1 VVTATSTANA
11 AAVTRIAFI
20 GFGQLGSAIARGLAA
35 QPGVDVSAYD
45 PVTDAPMRERAQ
57 AAGVRLLARLADL
70 ADADIVLS
78 TVTPLRALE
87 AAQSCAP
94 ALAPDAIYVDLNSL
108 GPREKRAVAEAIAA
122 VPRRFVDGA
131 VLGAAADGYRVMI
144 IASGADAEEVATRL
158 SALGMRVR
166 AVGVEPGQAASI
178 KIVRS
183 VLAKGLEALYVE
195 ALVAARRLGVEREV
209 LTTFCEF
216 LDARPAAAT
225 AELLVTTH
233 VKHAERRMHELEM
246 SVAAV
251 AETGLEP
258 RLARAI
264 RDVLAAT
271 AAKDVAAK
279 FGGEV
284 PPNMDAALAALDES
298 LGVNA

>member
-1 VVTATSTANA
+1 VVTTSSAVA
-11 AAVTRIAFI
+11 APPLRVAFI
-20 GFGQLGSAIARGLAA
+20 GFGQLGSAIARGLAT
-35 QPGVDVSAYD
+35 QPGVRVFAYD
-45 PVTDAPMRERAQ
+45 PAADAPVRERAQ
-57 AAGVRLLARLADL
+57 AAGVRLLASPADL
-70 ADADIVLS
+70 ADTDIVLS

-87 AAQSCAP
+87 AAQACAA
-94 ALAPDAIYVDLNSL
+94 ALAPNAIYVDLNSL
-108 GPREKRAVAEAIAA
+108 GPREKKAVAAAVAA

-131 VLGAAADGYRVMI
+131 VLGAAADGFRVTI
-144 IASGADAEEVATRL
+144 ITSGADAADIATRL
-158 SALGMRVR
+158 SAYGMRVR
-166 AVGVEPGQAASI
+166 AVGIEPGQAASI

-195 ALVAARRLGVEREV
+195 ALVAARRMGVEREV
-209 LTTFCEF
+209 LATFCEF

-233 VKHAERRMHELEM
+233 VKHAERRMHELDM

-258 RLARAI
+258 RLARAV

-271 AAKDVAAK
+271 AATDVAAK
-279 FGGEV
+279 FDGEV